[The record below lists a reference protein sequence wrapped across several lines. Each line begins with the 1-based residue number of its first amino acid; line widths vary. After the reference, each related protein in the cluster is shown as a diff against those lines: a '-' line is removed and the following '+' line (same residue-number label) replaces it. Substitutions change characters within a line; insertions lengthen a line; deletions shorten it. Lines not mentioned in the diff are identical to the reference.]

1 MISLHDVTKYYGA
14 GDELRIVLN
23 RVSAAFPAQAKV
35 GILAR
40 PGIGKTS
47 LIRLLAGIEAPN
59 SGEIH
64 RSCSVSWPIG
74 FSGALHPNLTAD
86 DNVRIVA
93 RIFGRD
99 PDQVSAF
106 CHGFSE
112 LGRDYFQVLNRYS
125 GGMRARLGMALSMS
139 IDFDL
144 YLADEMTGT
153 GDTAFRKKCE
163 IALTERLANSGL
175 ILVSRNPQTVR
186 RFCDIAAVLDSGQII
201 FCDGHD
207 QARALFELVSDGTDS
222 GPDPAELEAEH
233 SL

>member
-1 MISLHDVTKYYGA
+1 MIALHDVTRYYGG
-14 GDELRIVLN
+14 GDDLRVVLDN
-23 RVSAAFPAQAKV
+23 VSAIFPTQAKV

-40 PGIGKTS
+40 PGMGKTS
-47 LIRLLAGIEAPN
+47 LIRLLAGIDAPN

-74 FSGALHPNLTAD
+74 FAGALHPNLTAD

-112 LGRDYFQVLNRYS
+112 LGSDYFQVLNRYS
-125 GGMRARLGMALSMS
+125 GGMRARLGMSLSLS
-139 IDFDL
+139 VDFDQ
-144 YLADEMTGT
+144 YLADEMIGT
-153 GDTAFRKKCE
+153 GDAAFRKKCE
-163 IALTERLANSGL
+163 LALAARLAHAGL

-186 RFCDIAAVLDSGQII
+186 RFCDIPAVLDSGRII
-201 FCDGHD
+201 FCDSHD
-207 QARALFELVSDGTDS
+207 QARTLFEHLSDGVENA
-222 GPDPAELEAEH
+222 PDPADLDAEY
-233 SL
+233 SA